1 MLTELSLNVL
11 DIAQNSIS
19 ANASLIE
26 ICVNVSEEKDII
38 EITIKDDGRGM
49 TKEQLEQ
56 VCDPF
61 FTTRTTRSVG
71 LGTSFFKQAAE
82 MSDGEFKIDSEP
94 GVGTK
99 VFASFKLSHIDRM
112 PLGDI
117 SDTIHN
123 LVVYN
128 EGIDFI
134 YTYTFNDKSF
144 TLNTKQIREM
154 LGDIPFN
161 TPDVSD
167 FIKGYL
173 IENKEDTD
181 GGKII

>member
-1 MLTELSLNVL
+1 
-11 DIAQNSIS
+11 
-19 ANASLIE
+19 
-26 ICVNVSEEKDII
+26 
-38 EITIKDDGRGM
+38 
-49 TKEQLEQ
+49 
-56 VCDPF
+56 
-61 FTTRTTRSVG
+61 
-71 LGTSFFKQAAE
+71 

-173 IENKEDTD
+173 VENKEDTD